1 MRQRPDALI
10 RIDDG
15 EIYVRNEDGTYSP
28 AYIATHPFYRWS
40 YERLMDTEA
49 FRHMTTAELT
59 QAKRLT

>member
-15 EIYVRNEDGTYSP
+15 EIYLSNDDGTYSP
-28 AYIATHPFYRWS
+28 AQTAMNPPYRWS

-49 FRHMTTAELT
+49 FRHMTAAELT
-59 QAKRLT
+59 QAKRP